1 MEVSRD
7 LQQADGAAAS
17 AFLKQLQI
25 YIRKEQPVD
34 AQAYSASY
42 HLPDGFSVVEDDVL
56 TIFIYEEGVTLF
68 FNEIPLKII

>member
-56 TIFIYEEGVTLF
+56 PFLSMKKVLHFF